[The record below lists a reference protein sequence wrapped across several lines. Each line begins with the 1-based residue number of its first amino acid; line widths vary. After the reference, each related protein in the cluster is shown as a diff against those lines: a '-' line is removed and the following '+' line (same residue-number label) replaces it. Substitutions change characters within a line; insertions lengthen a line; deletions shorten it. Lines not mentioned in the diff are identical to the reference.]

1 MAYCDYCHEGI
12 GPKNNFEL
20 LIHDLGMFGTHDY
33 CKEQMIDRLMQINK
47 EKTLDSDQGDNK
59 Y

>member
-12 GPKNNFEL
+12 GPKNSYEI
-20 LIHDLGMFGTHDY
+20 LIHDLGVFGTHEY
-33 CKEQMIDRLMQINK
+33 CIEKMRNRLEQINNK
-47 EKTLDSDQGDNK
+47 KTLDYNQGHNR